1 MSATTG
7 SEILRVLAKHGSLTT
22 DELRASLP
30 HLPQQTVRTTVVRL
44 SHARHVT
51 RSTSLRNGRE
61 VTKWTLGPEPYV
73 ERKKMS
79 RTGRPEVKDTW
90 TPKPWVHPIRARVL
104 GLPAVSAIP
113 DPIPKDPSDP
123 LDV

>member
-1 MSATTG
+1 MRATTG
-7 SEILRVLAKHGSLTT
+7 SEILRVLTQHGSLTT
-22 DELRASLP
+22 DQLRDALP
-30 HLPQQTVRTTVVRL
+30 HLSPQTVRTTVVRL
-44 SHARHVT
+44 SGQRHVSRQT
-51 RSTSLRNGRE
+51 VLRNGRE
-61 VTKWTLGPEPYV
+61 ITKWSVGPEPYI

-90 TPKPWVHPIRARVL
+90 TPQRWVHPIRARAL